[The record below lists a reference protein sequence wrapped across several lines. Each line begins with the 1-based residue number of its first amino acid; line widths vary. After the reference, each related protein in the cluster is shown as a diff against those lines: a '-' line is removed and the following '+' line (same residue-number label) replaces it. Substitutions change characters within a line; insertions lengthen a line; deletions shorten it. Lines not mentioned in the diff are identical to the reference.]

1 MCYNV
6 RIIIF
11 FLFFSKMK
19 INKNWET
26 LLSVLAWVFI
36 ISIIITWIINV
47 LSANYSLDYD
57 FFIENRILT
66 LRNNA
71 INIVNKSD
79 ISSLNEWEVFYLYK
93 DDVNKNF
100 LVFTWAFNTNYKYID
115 NFWNNVNKDT
125 YEWYIY
131 ERELVL
137 QKKDSLNLNNTLFD
151 VNIKQLIK
159 K

>member
-1 MCYNV
+1 
-6 RIIIF
+6 
-11 FLFFSKMK
+11 MK